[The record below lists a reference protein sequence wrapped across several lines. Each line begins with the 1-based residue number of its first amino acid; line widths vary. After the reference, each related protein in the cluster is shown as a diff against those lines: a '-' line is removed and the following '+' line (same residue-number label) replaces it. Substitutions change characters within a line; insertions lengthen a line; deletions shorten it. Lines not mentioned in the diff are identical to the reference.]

1 MTFHHHKGLDIYE
14 KDAENYYS
22 IDLSAATD
30 RMPRLIQ
37 SELIKALFNY
47 QDKNNGDK
55 IARNWLKI
63 VDREYSTKNSL
74 INNEQNIRYSIG
86 QGMGIFTS

>member
-37 SELIKALFNY
+37 SELIKAFLIT
-47 QDKNNGDK
+47 K
-55 IARNWLKI
+55 IKI
-63 VDREYSTKNSL
+63 MVIK
-74 INNEQNIRYSIG
+74 
-86 QGMGIFTS
+86 